1 MKSDD
6 DDNDAD
12 PYDQFYKKCF
22 LLSRSVSFSESRV
35 LKKL

>member
-12 PYDQFYKKCF
+12 PCDQFYKRCF